1 MERVRTPREGMRETG
16 EMPLPGTGDDTGM
29 ATKADMADKDKYCMK
44 NFGKKYSECSDKE
57 KAQCD
62 KIHGEADKDNKMKGK
77 GCPHCKDGKVKA
89 DMCKASCMGGTK
101 MAKAQPGFAP
111 EKITDINPHFAADGK
126 GDKDEKKKGKEKCPS
141 CGCDIVDKG
150 GCMKMGCGGKMAK
163 AQPGFAPEKIT
174 DINPHFVAES
184 GGQTKSGYFTTNG
197 RTIITEDGKPKRKKL
212 DSKIDMARLSS
223 RQNPHSDTGVV
234 REEKFD

>member
-1 MERVRTPREGMRETG
+1 MKPRFEEMSYETTVMLEKAKAMNDRLDRIEKEMTLPLSAGTPRTSKRGKMESMRTPREGMRETG

-29 ATKADMADKDKYCMK
+29 ATKAEGCSDCG
-44 NFGKKYSECSDKE
+44 GKKCT
-57 KAQCD
+57 
-62 KIHGEADKDNKMKGK
+62 
-77 GCPHCKDGKVKA
+77 CKD
-89 DMCKASCMGGTK
+89 
-101 MAKAQPGFAP
+101 
-111 EKITDINPHFAADGK
+111 
-126 GDKDEKKKGKEKCPS
+126 CPS
-141 CGCDIVDKG
+141 CGSKMSKG

-197 RTIITEDGKPKRKKL
+197 KTIETEDAKPKRKKA
-212 DSKIDMARLSS
+212 DSKVNMERLSS

>member
-1 MERVRTPREGMRETG
+1 MKPRFEKMSYETTVMLEKAKLMNDRLDRIEKEMTLPMSAGTPRTSKRGKMESMRTPRQGFREPG
-16 EMPLPGTGDDTGM
+16 ELPLPGTGEDRGMGM
-29 ATKADMADKDKYCMK
+29 AQKGELEMVEHE
-44 NFGKKYSECSDKE
+44 GKK
-57 KAQCD
+57 
-62 KIHGEADKDNKMKGK
+62 
-77 GCPHCKDGKVKA
+77 V
-89 DMCKASCMGGTK
+89 
-101 MAKAQPGFAP
+101 
-111 EKITDINPHFAADGK
+111 PHFAADGK
-126 GDKDEKKKGKEKCPS
+126 GDKDEKKKGKEKCPG

>member
-1 MERVRTPREGMRETG
+1 MKPRFEQMSYETTVMLEKAKMMNDRLNRIEKEMTLPLSAGTPRTSKRGKMESMRKPREGMRETG

-29 ATKADMADKDKYCMK
+29 ATKADMADKDEYCMK

-62 KIHGEADKDNKMKGK
+62 KHSNEADKDNKMKGK
-77 GCPHCKDGKVKA
+77 GCPHCKDGKFKA
-89 DMCKASCMGGTK
+89 DMCKASCMGT
-101 MAKAQPGFAP
+101 
-111 EKITDINPHFAADGK
+111 
-126 GDKDEKKKGKEKCPS
+126 
-141 CGCDIVDKG
+141 
-150 GCMKMGCGGKMAK
+150 KMAK

-197 RTIITEDGKPKRKKL
+197 KTIETEDAKPKRKKA
-212 DSKIDMARLSS
+212 DSKVNMERLSS

>member
-1 MERVRTPREGMRETG
+1 MKPRFEEMSYETTVMLEKAKAMNDRLDRIEKEMTLPLSAGTPRTSKRGKMESMRKPREGMRETG

-29 ATKADMADKDKYCMK
+29 ATKAED
-44 NFGKKYSECSDKE
+44 
-57 KAQCD
+57 
-62 KIHGEADKDNKMKGK
+62 
-77 GCPHCKDGKVKA
+77 
-89 DMCKASCMGGTK
+89 
-101 MAKAQPGFAP
+101 
-111 EKITDINPHFAADGK
+111 
-126 GDKDEKKKGKEKCPS
+126 CPS
-141 CGCDIVDKG
+141 CGSKVNKAGVCKG
-150 GCMKMGCGGKMAK
+150 GCVPGSKKMAK

-197 RTIITEDGKPKRKKL
+197 KTIETEDAKPKRKKA
-212 DSKIDMARLSS
+212 DSKVNMERLSS

>member
-1 MERVRTPREGMRETG
+1 
-16 EMPLPGTGDDTGM
+16 M
-29 ATKADMADKDKYCMK
+29 ATKADMADKDNYCMK

-62 KIHGEADKDNKMKGK
+62 KIHGEADKDNKMKGND
-77 GCPHCKDGKVKA
+77 CPHCKDGKFKA

-101 MAKAQPGFAP
+101 M
-111 EKITDINPHFAADGK
+111 T
-126 GDKDEKKKGKEKCPS
+126 
-141 CGCDIVDKG
+141 
-150 GCMKMGCGGKMAK
+150 K

-184 GGQTKSGYFTTNG
+184 CGQTKSGYFTTNG
-197 RTIITEDGKPKRKKL
+197 KTIETEDAKPKRKKA
-212 DSKIDMARLSS
+212 DSKVNMERLSS

-234 REEKFD
+234 REESLIEVIL

>member
-1 MERVRTPREGMRETG
+1 MLEKAKLMNDRLDRIEKEMTLPMSAGTPRTSKRGKMESMRTPRQGFREPG
-16 EMPLPGTGDDTGM
+16 ELPLPGT
-29 ATKADMADKDKYCMK
+29 
-44 NFGKKYSECSDKE
+44 
-57 KAQCD
+57 
-62 KIHGEADKDNKMKGK
+62 
-77 GCPHCKDGKVKA
+77 
-89 DMCKASCMGGTK
+89 
-101 MAKAQPGFAP
+101 
-111 EKITDINPHFAADGK
+111 
-126 GDKDEKKKGKEKCPS
+126 
-141 CGCDIVDKG
+141 DKG

>member
-1 MERVRTPREGMRETG
+1 MRPRFEEMSYETTVMLEKAKLMNDRLDRIQEKIQKEEL
-16 EMPLPGTGDDTGM
+16 EMVEHE
-29 ATKADMADKDKYCMK
+29 
-44 NFGKKYSECSDKE
+44 GKK
-57 KAQCD
+57 
-62 KIHGEADKDNKMKGK
+62 
-77 GCPHCKDGKVKA
+77 V
-89 DMCKASCMGGTK
+89 
-101 MAKAQPGFAP
+101 
-111 EKITDINPHFAADGK
+111 PHFAADGK
-126 GDKDEKKKGKEKCPS
+126 GEKDEKKKGEGKDCPS
-141 CGCDIVDKG
+141 CGAKVNKAGMCKA
-150 GCMKMGCGGKMAK
+150 GCVPGHKMAK

>member
-1 MERVRTPREGMRETG
+1 MKPRFEKMSYETTVMLEKAKAMNDRLDRIEKEMTLPLSAGTPRTSKRGKMESMRTPREGMRETG

-29 ATKADMADKDKYCMK
+29 ATKAEGCPDCG
-44 NFGKKYSECSDKE
+44 GKKCT
-57 KAQCD
+57 
-62 KIHGEADKDNKMKGK
+62 
-77 GCPHCKDGKVKA
+77 CKD
-89 DMCKASCMGGTK
+89 
-101 MAKAQPGFAP
+101 
-111 EKITDINPHFAADGK
+111 
-126 GDKDEKKKGKEKCPS
+126 CPS
-141 CGCDIVDKG
+141 CGSKVNKAGMCKANCVPG
-150 GCMKMGCGGKMAK
+150 NKMAK

-197 RTIITEDGKPKRKKL
+197 KTIETEDAKPKRKKA
-212 DSKIDMARLSS
+212 DSKVNMERLSS